1 MADFPFATT
10 TTRAGVR
17 PFEMVHVRTYAG
29 LRRRESMSEPS
40 HVGKTRPAPTEA
52 PAEAPTAADAAPV
65 RKRAKKTKTDPLA
78 LACQTGRHLKRASSN
93 LLIMP

>member
-1 MADFPFATT
+1 MIFPAQP
-10 TTRAGVR
+10 RAGW
-17 PFEMVHVRTYAG
+17 FWLVHELG
-29 LRRRESMSEPS
+29 LFQTLKKRHKAQAFGSI
-40 HVGKTRPAPTEA
+40 VGETRPAPTEA